1 MSDVT
6 ALLDW
11 SQVAADLTG
20 SGPMT
25 YQLDPGSQLLLSMD
39 PREGRMVLDVLLHP
53 NDPIPELTKYKFV
66 SVQKHTHG
74 GKQFLRLVTDD
85 KGLFVEFF
93 NFSKT
98 VADNVVNGGATAYA
112 ALLDTIG
119 SFNRLFS
126 STGLIAEESRVG
138 LIGELWVLRQL
149 IDEIGKDAVKFWM
162 GPNRDAHD
170 FRFDSAELE
179 VKTTRS
185 AGREHKISRIDQLQ
199 ESPGKKLFLLSIQ
212 LVETPNDKSLAVTT
226 LVSIIR
232 GHLGDQSLLQTF
244 NEKLAKW
251 LPKEIEDGV
260 DEGSPLYQLRSEP
273 ALMEVN
279 DSFPRLIPKSL
290 ELLSAYQKDG
300 RITGLEYSIDVTGM
314 GIPVSDGKIH
324 AKIK

>member
-1 MSDVT
+1 MSGVT

-20 SGPMT
+20 SGPIT
-25 YQLDPGSQLLLSMD
+25 YQLDPGSQLVLSVD
-39 PREGRMVLDVLLHP
+39 PKRDMMVLNVVLHP
-53 NDPIPELTKYKFV
+53 NDPTPELAKFKFV
-66 SVQKHTHG
+66 MVQRVTHG
-74 GKQFLRLVTDD
+74 GKQYLRLEVDD
-85 KGLFVEFF
+85 KDLFVEFF

-98 VADNVVNGGATAYA
+98 VADNVVDGASAYA

-126 STGLIAEESRVG
+126 SEGSITEESRVG
-138 LIGELWVLRQL
+138 LIGELWVLKQL
-149 IDEIGKDAVKFWM
+149 IDEFGEDAVKCWM
-162 GPNRDAHD
+162 GPKKDAHD
-170 FRFDSAELE
+170 YRFDDAELE

-290 ELLSAYQKDG
+290 ELLSAHQKDG

-314 GIPVSDGKIH
+314 GSPVSDGKIH
-324 AKIK
+324 AKLK